1 MGLLM
6 TPDQIRNS
14 ITLYDKEWVN
24 NVNTNCYAFALG
36 LDIDEW
42 DITPNAYQ
50 PGMMFAKTFD
60 QPYEEVKELSFEE
73 RLLMDL
79 ELLKIDCKE
88 ANPFEK
94 PRCTSTRVSWLISM
108 FESETDVHFLR
119 KNANGIW
126 WHKQGYIF
134 SSPTNL
140 DQYRKLILDPRDCT
154 IGNYEYKKTYK
165 LSFEK

>member
-14 ITLYDKEWVN
+14 ITLYDQEWVN
-24 NVNTNCYAFALG
+24 NINTNCYAFALG
-36 LDIDEW
+36 LDVSEW

-60 QPYEEVKELSFEE
+60 QPYDEVKELPYEE
-73 RLLMDL
+73 RLLLDL

-88 ANPFEK
+88 ANPSEK
-94 PRCTSTRVSWLISM
+94 PRCIKDRVSWLISM
-108 FESETDVHFLR
+108 FESEEDVHFLR
-119 KNANGIW
+119 KNSNGVW

-134 SSPTNL
+134 SSPTNK
-140 DQYRKLILDPRDCT
+140 DQYRKIILDPRDCT
-154 IGNYEYKKTYK
+154 LGNYEYKKTYR
-165 LSFEK
+165 LSFKR